1 MSKFRIPASS
11 DLPVEPRPTST
22 EDFAS
27 RAPMV
32 RSQAGNRPPKPIRV
46 NFDLT
51 PDQHLQ
57 LKMRATEE
65 RISIADFMRRL
76 IGRELGWKSD
86 GT

>member
-1 MSKFRIPASS
+1 
-11 DLPVEPRPTST
+11 
-22 EDFAS
+22 
-27 RAPMV
+27 MV
-32 RSQAGNRPPKPIRV
+32 LSQAGNRPPKPIRV